1 MLHNDDN
8 IVVVLTGWMYGSG
21 IFSLLL
27 VKIFKIFDWAKNEE
41 VVRKRRKINLEIVAN
56 LSKSSF
62 QLTTHSLSLRISSIL
77 VLGFKI
83 YKSSVIGEV
92 SILIVTL

>member
-1 MLHNDDN
+1 L
-8 IVVVLTGWMYGSG
+8 GE
-21 IFSLLL
+21 
-27 VKIFKIFDWAKNEE
+27 KNEE
-41 VVRKRRKINLEIVAN
+41 VVRKRRKTNLEIVAN

-83 YKSSVIGEV
+83 YKSSVIEEV